1 MKRAA
6 AWALVLASA
15 SLFVERLV
23 TPAAS
28 APEPRAAVAE
38 TPDQTPPAVAEVD
51 REVERLR
58 DRLNTVPEIAPS
70 MRDPFT
76 FGRTPERPRSSAPIP
91 EIVVPDIPPQPA
103 LPKLVAI
110 LSATGNGAPERTA
123 VVALGDDVQF
133 KHAGDEIGAYVVQSV
148 DADVLVL
155 LDPAS
160 QTQHSVPLH

>member
-1 MKRAA
+1 MKRTA

-23 TPAAS
+23 PPASS
-28 APEPRAAVAE
+28 APEPRAAVIE
-38 TPDQTPPAVAEVD
+38 TPDQAPAVAEVD

-58 DRLNTVPEIAPS
+58 DRLDTVPESSAPT
-70 MRDPFT
+70 RDPFT
-76 FGRTPERPRSSAPIP
+76 FGRTPERPRASRPVP
-91 EIVVPDIPPQPA
+91 EIVVPDVPPPPP

-110 LSATGNGAPERTA
+110 LSPSGTSARERTA
-123 VVALGDDVQF
+123 VIALGDDVQF

-160 QTQHSVPLH
+160 QTQHSVSLH